1 MLAALKGNILIVN
14 ALLDKNAD
22 YKLKDEVWIS
32 VIIFFIF
39 NEYDTGWKLCTIAR
53 NSLEKSSFSHQTVSR
68 EKTTREALTRRTK

>member
-39 NEYDTGWKLCTIAR
+39 NEYDTG
-53 NSLEKSSFSHQTVSR
+53 
-68 EKTTREALTRRTK
+68 